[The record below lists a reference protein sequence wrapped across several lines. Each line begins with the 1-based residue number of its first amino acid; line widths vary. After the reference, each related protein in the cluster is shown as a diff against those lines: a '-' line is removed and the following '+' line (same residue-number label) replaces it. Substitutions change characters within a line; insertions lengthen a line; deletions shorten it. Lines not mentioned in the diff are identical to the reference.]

1 MGKAIIYATGLT
13 KHTKQ
18 LADYIA
24 KELKA
29 DIFNLKQMTKINV
42 TDYDTVI
49 FGTGVS
55 AGKAYKPVA
64 EFLEANKDAL
74 AGKKLYL
81 FIDCKV
87 NADKEEALRDKIAE
101 ELGIADAVSI
111 NSKGCEMNEAEIP
124 VSVDEFLARL

>member
-18 LADYIA
+18 LADYMA

-55 AGKAYKPVA
+55 AGKAYKSVA

-101 ELGIADAVSI
+101 ELDIADAVSI
-111 NSKGCEMNEAEIP
+111 NSKG
-124 VSVDEFLARL
+124 

>member
-18 LADYIA
+18 LADYMA
-24 KELKA
+24 KEIKA

-42 TDYDTVI
+42 TDYDSVI

-74 AGKKLYL
+74 SGKKLYL

-87 NADKEEALRDKIAE
+87 NADKEEALRDKIAG
-101 ELGIADAVSI
+101 ELGIVDAVVI
-111 NSKGCEMNEAEIP
+111 NSKDCEMNEAEIP
-124 VSVDEFLARL
+124 ASVDEFLARL